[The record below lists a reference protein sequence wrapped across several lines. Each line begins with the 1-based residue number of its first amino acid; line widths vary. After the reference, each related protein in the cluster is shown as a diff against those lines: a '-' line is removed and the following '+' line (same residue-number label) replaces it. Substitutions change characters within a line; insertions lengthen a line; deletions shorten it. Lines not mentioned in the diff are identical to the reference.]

1 MSHIL
6 KTFGDELRHNDCL
19 AEADAF
25 DAWVKQAES
34 DIHNKH
40 TQQFIKALEWIIV
53 RTDHSLSDRVA
64 QMQRLTE
71 FEGPVVIGMQKFTGW
86 N

>member
-6 KTFGDELRHNDCL
+6 KTFGDELRHNNCL
-19 AEADAF
+19 DEAGAF
-25 DAWVKQAES
+25 DAWVKLAEN

-53 RTDHSLSDRVA
+53 RTEHSLLERVE

-71 FEGPVVIGMQKFTGW
+71 FEGPAVLGMRAYTGW